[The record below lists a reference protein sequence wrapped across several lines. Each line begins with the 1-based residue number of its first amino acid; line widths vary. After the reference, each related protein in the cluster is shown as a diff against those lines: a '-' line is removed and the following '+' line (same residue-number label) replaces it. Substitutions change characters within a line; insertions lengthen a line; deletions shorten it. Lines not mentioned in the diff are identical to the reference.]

1 MPVSAKLGPH
11 PALPQRGREKNPQPT
26 PSASRQSANARRQ
39 QVLRAAVVEFAIYG
53 LHGTSTERIAKR
65 VKISQPYVFRLFP
78 SKKELFLAAIDQC
91 FDRVEAAFRT
101 AAENPDRL
109 EHGEVPGHLG
119 TRPVDARLHAMGH
132 AYAGLLAERELLLF
146 QMQAYAACSDDDVR
160 NRVRQRWQALVNLV
174 TELSG
179 ASRESV
185 TMYFARG
192 MLMNVVASMGMV
204 PDKGGRAWAH
214 EALGFA

>member
-1 MPVSAKLGPH
+1 MSVATKVRPSGASA
-11 PALPQRGREKNPQPT
+11 
-26 PSASRQSANARRQ
+26 RQSADARRQ
-39 QVLRAAVVEFAIYG
+39 QVLRAAVAEFAAYG

-65 VKISQPYVFRLFP
+65 VKISQPYIFRLFP
-78 SKKELFLAAIDQC
+78 SKKDLFLAAIDQC
-91 FDRVEAAFRT
+91 FDRVENAFRA
-101 AAENPDRL
+101 AAENPEKLD
-109 EHGEVPGHLG
+109 HGTEFGNG
-119 TRPVDARLHAMGH
+119 PVDVRLHAMGH

-146 QMQAYAACSDDDVR
+146 QMQAYAACSDDEVR
-160 NRVRQRWQALVNLV
+160 GRVRQRWQALVNLV

>member
-1 MPVSAKLGPH
+1 M
-11 PALPQRGREKNPQPT
+11 
-26 PSASRQSANARRQ
+26 
-39 QVLRAAVVEFAIYG
+39 LRAAVAEFAIYG

-65 VKISQPYVFRLFP
+65 VKISQPYIFRLFP
-78 SKKELFLAAIDQC
+78 SKKELFLAAIDHG
-91 FDRVEAAFRT
+91 
-101 AAENPDRL
+101 AES
-109 EHGEVPGHLG
+109 GHFG
-119 TRPVDARLHAMGH
+119 TWPVDARLHAMGH

-146 QMQAYAACSDDDVR
+146 QMQAYAACSDEDVR
-160 NRVRQRWQALVNLV
+160 RRVRQRWQALVNLV

-179 ASRESV
+179 APRESV